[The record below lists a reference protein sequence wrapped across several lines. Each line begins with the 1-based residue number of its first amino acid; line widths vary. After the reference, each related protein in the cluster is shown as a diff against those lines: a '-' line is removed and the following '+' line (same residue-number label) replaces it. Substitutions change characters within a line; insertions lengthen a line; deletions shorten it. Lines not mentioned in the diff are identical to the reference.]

1 VTENNYVSESTPP
14 FKWTFTGSYE
24 ELERAV
30 LEHLDEFYKADE
42 EGDRIQWPQLLAEMV
57 RWEPPK

>member
-1 VTENNYVSESTPP
+1 MTEC
-14 FKWTFTGSYE
+14 E

-30 LEHLDEFYKADE
+30 LEYLDEFYKADE